1 TAPDGPPSVA
11 ARPKRNPLFAVNL
24 MDLLLR
30 HSCANH
36 KRETIAFSKRHQS
49 VVERAAVLMLWR
61 NFGKHFSDKRRAG
74 SPAMLAGITD
84 RLVPIAELLKE
95 RLFPSRV
102 GLPEPWQGYYWR
114 VVASTPSPTP
124 RGHPP
129 VR

>member
-1 TAPDGPPSVA
+1 
-11 ARPKRNPLFAVNL
+11 

-49 VVERAAVLMLWR
+49 VVERAAVLVLWR
-61 NFGKHFSDKRRAG
+61 NFGKHFSDTQRKG

-95 RLFPSRV
+95 RLFPGRV
-102 GLPEPWQGYYWR
+102 RLPELWQNYYRRLVPSRRIRNPR
-114 VVASTPSPTP
+114 VHRLVHAF
-124 RGHPP
+124 
-129 VR
+129 